1 MHYEVD
7 SPWVL
12 RVQFSRLALFNG
24 AVFEAEILV
33 TTSAA
38 RGSDRVAV
46 TRWVDRRS
54 VESRHD
60 ADLRSSGIVWVNDRS
75 AGF

>member
-24 AVFEAEILV
+24 AVFEVEILV

-38 RGSDRVAV
+38 RGSDPVGGWKIGR
-46 TRWVDRRS
+46 
-54 VESRHD
+54 
-60 ADLRSSGIVWVNDRS
+60 I
-75 AGF
+75 

>member
-12 RVQFSRLALFNG
+12 WVQFSRLALFNG
-24 AVFEAEILV
+24 AVFEVEILV

-38 RGSDRVAV
+38 RGSDPVGGWKIGR
-46 TRWVDRRS
+46 
-54 VESRHD
+54 
-60 ADLRSSGIVWVNDRS
+60 I
-75 AGF
+75 